1 MRANFT
7 PRCVHCESKL
17 VKDKSLDMDIDGKR
31 KTATRYFCT
40 DGKCSVAQVLIY
52 MGKLN
57 IGYGW
62 IQKHLTTVG

>member
-1 MRANFT
+1 MPASLT
-7 PRCVHCESKL
+7 PRCVRCESKL
-17 VKDKSLDMDIDGKR
+17 KRDKSLSMDIDGNR
-31 KTATRYFCT
+31 TTVTRYFCT
-40 DGKCSVAQVLIY
+40 DGKCSVAQVLVY